1 MLQRL
6 GRGLYLESVNPH
18 KETKAVVNTCNFNA
32 GEGETGSM
40 KLVGQPISLVGELL
54 FQ

>member
-18 KETKAVVNTCNFNA
+18 KETKAVVNTCNSNA
-32 GEGETGSM
+32 GGGETGSM
-40 KLVGQPISLVGELL
+40 ELADQLILLVGELL

>member
-18 KETKAVVNTCNFNA
+18 RETKAVVNTCNSNA
-32 GEGETGSM
+32 VEGETGSM
-40 KLVGQPISLVGELL
+40 ELAGKPILLVGEFL